1 MIEVNRMEVQIVRV
15 NKELP
20 LPTYQTDDAAGLDLY
35 ANIGDEV
42 IIPCSGG
49 RVLIP
54 TGVRTAI
61 PRGYEMQIRPRSG
74 LALKYGITV
83 LNSPGTIDSDFRG
96 EIGVILINHGNTAF
110 TLKKGDRIAQAVF
123 NRVCRADLVE
133 ADSLDETS
141 RGEGGFGST
150 GQ

>member
-1 MIEVNRMEVQIVRV
+1 MEQLQIEVLRL

-20 LPTYQTDDAAGLDLY
+20 LPTYQTKDSAGVDLY
-35 ANIGDEV
+35 ANIEDEV
-42 IIPCSGG
+42 VIPCSGG

-54 TGVRTAI
+54 TGIKVQI
-61 PRGYEMQIRPRSG
+61 PQRYEMQIRPRSG

-110 TLKKGDRIAQAVF
+110 IVRCGDRIAQAVF
-123 NRVCRADLVE
+123 SNVQQAALVE
-133 ADSLDETS
+133 VEEITETS
-141 RGEGGFGST
+141 RGENGFGST
-150 GQ
+150 GRK